1 MSEYKCLPV
10 VSDSLRGHGLYNPWN
25 SPGQNTGVGSL
36 SLFQAIFPTQ
46 GSNLSL
52 PHCRQILYQLS
63 HQGSPRILEWV
74 AFPFSRGFSQPRN
87 QIQVSHIAGR
97 FLTGSPGKPKNTGVG
112 SLSLLWGNFL
122 TQELKRGLLYYRRI
136 LNQLS
141 YQRIGKPRNCV

>member
-1 MSEYKCLPV
+1 MLSYLQRLPYLHV
-10 VSDSLRGHGLYNPWN
+10 LNIN
-25 SPGQNTGVGSL
+25 SPAPNPGTAYAVLCLVAQSGPVLFTTMDYSPPGFSVHGDSPSKNTGVGCQPS
-36 SLFQAIFPTQ
+36 S
-46 GSNLSL
+46 
-52 PHCRQILYQLS
+52 R
-63 HQGSPRILEWV
+63 GSP
-74 AFPFSRGFSQPRN
+74 QPRN